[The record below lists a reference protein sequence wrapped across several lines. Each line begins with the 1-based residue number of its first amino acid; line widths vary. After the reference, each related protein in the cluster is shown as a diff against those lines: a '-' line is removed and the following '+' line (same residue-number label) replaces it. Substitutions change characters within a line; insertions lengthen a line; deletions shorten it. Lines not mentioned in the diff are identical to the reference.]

1 MKQKTALVVG
11 ATGVVGRELVTQL
24 IGDDRYKR
32 IMLWVRRPYPISH
45 EKLDVRIIDFTTI
58 EALPSEYVDEIF
70 CALGTSLKKAGSVEA
85 FRRVDVTYPI
95 AVARWGRR
103 SGVKRFVLVSA
114 IGADPHS
121 PLRYFKA
128 KGDTEAAITAL
139 YYDSLQIAHPF
150 LIIGERGD
158 SRPVER
164 SAAWLFD
171 RTFGRRF
178 SRFQPSDGKQI
189 AAVMI
194 EKAQLPIPNQPT
206 VYRYHPQEFQAPR
219 TR

>member
-1 MKQKTALVVG
+1 M
-11 ATGVVGRELVTQL
+11 
-24 IGDDRYKR
+24 
-32 IMLWVRRPYPISH
+32 
-45 EKLDVRIIDFTTI
+45 
-58 EALPSEYVDEIF
+58 
-70 CALGTSLKKAGSVEA
+70 
-85 FRRVDVTYPI
+85 
-95 AVARWGRR
+95 
-103 SGVKRFVLVSA
+103 LVSA